1 MRGTQLDPPPR
12 DMHVQ
17 AGSPSGL
24 AWLQGVIN
32 EKRMHVAVGKRIEQR
47 TRAYPC
53 NPHPSTRSTASRSSR
68 CTRRRPHI
76 SQQWA
81 RKDSTLHLRPEMPN
95 LEETCATSQTDL

>member
-68 CTRRRPHI
+68 YSLYNTDAGLIYPSSGRARTAPSI
-76 SQQWA
+76 SDQKC
-81 RKDSTLHLRPEMPN
+81 RIL
-95 LEETCATSQTDL
+95 

>member
-32 EKRMHVAVGKRIEQR
+32 EKRMHVAVGKRASNSVR
-47 TRAYPC
+47 LP

-68 CTRRRPHI
+68 YSLYNTDAGLIYPSSGRARTAPSI
-76 SQQWA
+76 SDQKC
-81 RKDSTLHLRPEMPN
+81 RIL
-95 LEETCATSQTDL
+95 